1 MSEEKLSEREQDAL
15 VNNLIE
21 RFDALAV
28 EIEEDRK
35 SEIFWRCIIGLLA
48 FVLGVLIGTVAP

>member
-35 SEIFWRCIIGLLA
+35 SEFFWRCIIGLLS